1 MKYFGTDGIRGKANS
16 IWFDK
21 IIVKVAKA
29 LVQYYN
35 KNKLKKQILIGN
47 DSRISCDYILAK
59 LSTILLKNNIEI
71 HNLNLCSSPCLAYTT
86 KQFNYPLGIMISA
99 SHNPYEFNGIK
110 FFTPDGKKVDEKFE
124 IEFEK
129 LMDKKIKLK
138 NNEFKKLKNVE
149 YLQENYI
156 NMLKKL
162 KKFDFLCIFDCSN
175 GGISKICKNIFCKHE
190 IISALPNG
198 KNINENCGSTHIE
211 KLKLLCLK
219 KQKIGFAFD
228 GDGDRICVVDKNGRI
243 FSGDEIL
250 FLLSKF
256 YVKNSDYFIGT
267 IYTNSALENELKKRN
282 IKTIRASVGEKFI
295 RENLSTH
302 FSSLGGEDSGHI
314 IVKDFTQTSDGIL
327 TAILIGNIIES
338 THSTCSEL
346 IKNYHGFFQKRKDLI
361 LPAESSILEELKL
374 LISFIN
380 VNISNPI
387 NNFDIG
393 WNETKFNTFINSHFF
408 IKNKNKILHIITLIK
423 QEKSARIILR
433 ISGTEPVARLFVES
447 KSEKIANRL
456 LNKIYDCLFS
466 MFDQVI

>member
-21 IIVKVAKA
+21 IIIKVAKA

-110 FFTPDGKKVDEKFE
+110 FFTPNGKKVDEKFE

-175 GGISKICKNIFCKHE
+175 GGISEICKKIFYKHE
-190 IISALPNG
+190 IIYANPNG

-211 KLKLLCLK
+211 MLKFLCVK
-219 KQKIGFAFD
+219 NKKIGFAFD
-228 GDGDRICVVDKNGRI
+228 GDGDRICVIDSNGTVI
-243 FSGDEIL
+243 SGDEIL
-250 FLLSKF
+250 FILSKF
-256 YVKNSDYFIGT
+256 YLKNSTNFIGT
-267 IYTNSALENELKKRN
+267 IYTNQALENELKKRD
-282 IKTIRASVGEKFI
+282 IKTIRSDVGEKFI
-295 RENLSTH
+295 YDNLNTH

-346 IKNYHGFFQKRKDLI
+346 IKNYHGFFQKRKDII
-361 LPAESSILEELKL
+361 LPDDPLICEEIKQI
-374 LISFIN
+374 ISFIN
-380 VNISNPI
+380 LSIQTSIHDQTQFGNIQKPKCELFYKNEKLISN
-387 NNFDIG
+387 
-393 WNETKFNTFINSHFF
+393 
-408 IKNKNKILHIITLIK
+408 LIEFVLK
-423 QEKSARIILR
+423 EKLVKIILR
-433 ISGTEPVARLFVES
+433 MSGTEPVIRLFVES
-447 KSEKIANRL
+447 ENEKRAICF
-456 LNKIYDCLFS
+456 LNKLNSVLNILIS
-466 MFDQVI
+466 